1 MLCLD
6 LFFCQNSVIVTEKSV
21 TAWEQSFTKTI
32 SNYFCV
38 ISPYEFRICWKSC
51 WKVDK
56 FFTIEQERRSTDA
69 WIFFNFFQPN
79 TNDNSPSLRNCWVF
93 FYLLFFVSLFLLHQ
107 SLTDLYR
114 DHTSLMNELPVIG
127 SLCLRKDFWDRHGT
141 NIATRQK
148 EIYGERLF
156 RRPKKKMER
165 DKRFFPEVLS
175 QMINNDVDAWE
186 VKLFIRITT
195 KYVIKDTDKLLSLG
209 KVYCEIVIA

>member
-1 MLCLD
+1 MNLTLISSQPWIIHRWIILTPSSQLTMRSEEGVNIIISNDPLERFSWTILLNDSLVTPSGVDGLWDDFSNIIVVSSRKEVLLCLD
-6 LFFCQNSVIVTEKSV
+6 LFFCQNSVIVTEKSM

-107 SLTDLYR
+107 SLTDLF
-114 DHTSLMNELPVIG
+114 L
-127 SLCLRKDFWDRHGT
+127 
-141 NIATRQK
+141 
-148 EIYGERLF
+148 
-156 RRPKKKMER
+156 
-165 DKRFFPEVLS
+165 
-175 QMINNDVDAWE
+175 
-186 VKLFIRITT
+186 
-195 KYVIKDTDKLLSLG
+195 
-209 KVYCEIVIA
+209 

>member
-1 MLCLD
+1 MYLTLISSQPWIIHRWIILTPSSQLTSEIWRGCEYYNLKWPSRTILLND
-6 LFFCQNSVIVTEKSV
+6 SLEWSSCHVIGCWWFGRRFFKYHRCIFSQRNHAVPRFILLSKQCH
-21 TAWEQSFTKTI
+21 WEQSFTKTI

-107 SLTDLYR
+107 SLTDLF
-114 DHTSLMNELPVIG
+114 L
-127 SLCLRKDFWDRHGT
+127 
-141 NIATRQK
+141 
-148 EIYGERLF
+148 
-156 RRPKKKMER
+156 
-165 DKRFFPEVLS
+165 
-175 QMINNDVDAWE
+175 
-186 VKLFIRITT
+186 
-195 KYVIKDTDKLLSLG
+195 
-209 KVYCEIVIA
+209 

>member
-1 MLCLD
+1 MILSNDFPEWFSWMILLSCHRGVDGLWDDFSNIIVVSSRKEVMLCLD
-6 LFFCQNSVIVTEKSV
+6 LFFCQNSVIVTEKSM

-107 SLTDLYR
+107 SLTDLF
-114 DHTSLMNELPVIG
+114 L
-127 SLCLRKDFWDRHGT
+127 
-141 NIATRQK
+141 
-148 EIYGERLF
+148 
-156 RRPKKKMER
+156 
-165 DKRFFPEVLS
+165 
-175 QMINNDVDAWE
+175 
-186 VKLFIRITT
+186 
-195 KYVIKDTDKLLSLG
+195 
-209 KVYCEIVIA
+209 